1 MECEEEG
8 RAVSKIFLSFFLSL
22 GARAKGKANR
32 EEERGDFKDFSD
44 RVSRLKALGFH
55 EGGKSSSTWV
65 SPD

>member
-8 RAVSKIFLSFFLSL
+8 RAVSKIFSFFLSL
-22 GARAKGKANR
+22 GARARGKANR

-55 EGGKSSSTWV
+55 EGGKSSLNWV